1 MVQSNEDWLEYRD
14 EKKSRY
20 SKLGGKEKKTPT
32 VDKPRLL
39 FLLKMVQ
46 YYHFHINIQEYYARG
61 KDNLFPDLYGCPN
74 PSCPNE
80 GRLRHHGFYER
91 HLLSLLATNIIV
103 IQRYY
108 CPRCKFTVSLMP
120 SFMVE
125 RFQYS
130 LSFIFFVIYLRLI
143 RCWTLGRISAFLIA
157 NGRPE
162 FSMQHVIFYLR
173 RLNENFTLVR
183 GLLGSWEMVAGPRPD
198 KAFVYLV
205 LRPSIHRRLNVDFF
219 ALNAM
224 SFMAKKKSKG
234 AQRRGTPKHSK
245 REVIP

>member
-1 MVQSNEDWLEYRD
+1 MI
-14 EKKSRY
+14 
-20 SKLGGKEKKTPT
+20 GGKEKKTHM

-39 FLLKMVQ
+39 FLSKMVQ
-46 YYHFHINIQEYYARG
+46 YYHFHNINMQDYSARG

-91 HLLSLLATNIIV
+91 HLLSLLSTYIII

-108 CPRCKFTVSLMP
+108 CPRCKFTVSLLP

-130 LSFIFFVIYLRLI
+130 LSCIIYVIYLRLI
-143 RCWTLGRISAFLIA
+143 CCWTLGSIVSFL
-157 NGRPE
+157 NTRGRSE
-162 FSMQHVIFYLR
+162 FSLQHVIFYLG
-173 RLNENFTLVR
+173 RLNENFILVR
-183 GLLGSWEMVAGPRPD
+183 GLLGSWEMVAGSQPD

-205 LRPSIHRRLNVDFF
+205 LRPSILRRLNVDFF

-224 SFMAKKKSKG
+224 SFMAKKKSHRP
-234 AQRRGTPKHSK
+234 QRRETPQHFQ
-245 REVIP
+245 REANP